1 MQLKLIPGELVEKAK
16 AGDEAAET
24 ELAQAY
30 HDCEFVIS
38 INSADETVDIVKS
51 PPNLEGILE
60 HQKDFHNLGIVC
72 HGIEMPPL
80 EDEPEPKMPED
91 KKERIKKIV
100 YEAVE
105 AIATRTYEGDDG
117 KDLQVDSV
125 DFDEYG
131 TLVAKIYGGFN
142 GSIAMHSAYYCTQW
156 AHLIELLGFWGVEAW
171 LVETWIDCLD
181 DVWTLKLGLDTKE
194 N

>member
-1 MQLKLIPGELVEKAK
+1 MQLKLIPGELVEKANV
-16 AGDEAAET
+16 GDGEAET
-24 ELAQAY
+24 ELA
-30 HDCEFVIS
+30 
-38 INSADETVDIVKS
+38 K
-51 PPNLEGILE
+51 
-60 HQKDFHNLGIVC
+60 
-72 HGIEMPPL
+72 
-80 EDEPEPKMPED
+80 D

-105 AIATRTYEGDDG
+105 AIATRRFEGDDS

-156 AHLIELLGFWGVEAW
+156 AHLIELLGFWGVKAW

>member
-1 MQLKLIPGELVEKAK
+1 MRLKLIPSELVEKAN
-16 AGDEAAET
+16 AGDGEAET
-24 ELAQAY
+24 KLAKAY
-30 HDCEFVIS
+30 GECEFVIS
-38 INSADETVDIVKS
+38 MDAASETADIVKS
-51 PPNLEGILE
+51 PPGLEGILE

-72 HGIEMPPL
+72 PRIKTPPL
-80 EDEPEPKMPED
+80 EDEPEPKMSED
-91 KKERIKKIV
+91 KKERIRKIV

-105 AIATRTYEGDDG
+105 AIATRTYEGDDS

-125 DFDEYG
+125 DFDQYG

-142 GSIAMHSAYYCTQW
+142 GSIAMHSAYYCLQW